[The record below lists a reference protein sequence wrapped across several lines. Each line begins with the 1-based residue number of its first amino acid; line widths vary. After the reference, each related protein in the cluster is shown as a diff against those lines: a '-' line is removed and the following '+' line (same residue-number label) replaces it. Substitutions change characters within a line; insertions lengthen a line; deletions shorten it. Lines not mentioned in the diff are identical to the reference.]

1 MFPELNHFNTN
12 SKKSLTRRPLM
23 SLLRSPRQSHKMLRS
38 PRQSH
43 KMSRSPRQSHKMLR
57 SPRQSHKMLRSPRP
71 YIPISKKCD
80 HTKNFSCFYSEQT
93 VIVNGKQQHKKQNKC
108 KCYECGTDF

>member
-23 SLLRSPRQSHKMLRS
+23 SLL
-38 PRQSH
+38 
-43 KMSRSPRQSHKMLR
+43 RSPRQSHKMLR